1 MVSTVWKKKQTN
13 KQKQQ
18 SNRRD
23 QSAME
28 ISHTTQNWECCQRCR
43 ILIDGLNRQ
52 EFKVICCR
60 YLGFLLEGTLVL
72 VDRLPLLSAVSS
84 SVSHP
89 RADPRAGTE
98 VREQRRA
105 TTERALPITLKGRF
119 WAAVAAVCSPSF
131 HLSISF
137 SAPVLS
143 SGQSRPE
150 VKIQWLIYS
159 RQQAANPQQ
168 CLCNI
173 ELLQLLFHSFPQKA
187 IRFLLLFSQTL
198 VESVYAH
205 LCLFSAAILP
215 TFGDTVTNG
224 SGEMQ

>member
-1 MVSTVWKKKQTN
+1 MLSLPWLSSWRYACSCWQTP
-13 KQKQQ
+13 
-18 SNRRD
+18 SPL
-23 QSAME
+23 
-28 ISHTTQNWECCQRCR
+28 CC
-43 ILIDGLNRQ
+43 L
-52 EFKVICCR
+52 
-60 YLGFLLEGTLVL
+60 
-72 VDRLPLLSAVSS
+72 LLSFTSTRWPQSRYRSTWAAARN
-84 SVSHP
+84 HP
-89 RADPRAGTE
+89 
-98 VREQRRA
+98 
-105 TTERALPITLKGRF
+105 ERALPVTLKGRF